1 MTSWLFKI
9 ILTVL
14 LLAAYN
20 TAESS
25 STEFEAA
32 VYNYSEQ
39 ILKFTLFWLIY
50 IILID

>member
-20 TAESS
+20 SAEST

-32 VYNYSEQ
+32 VYNYSER